1 MEIPDIVVSGA
12 LVTGATVILS
22 FILNQGYSVARK
34 YLEKWTGGRILLPE
48 LGEFAKKAVVA
59 GVSLG
64 LTGYSGLA
72 LVPAG
77 SPPELL
83 LAYAT
88 AVFKAS
94 QFTYDKIWQGLTKAK

>member
-1 MEIPDIVVSGA
+1 MEIPDIVVSAG
-12 LVTGATVILS
+12 LVTGATTILS
-22 FILNQGYSVARK
+22 FLLNQGYAAARK
-34 YLEKWTGGRILLPE
+34 LVERLTNGRFSLPP

-59 GVSLG
+59 GVAVG

-88 AVFKAS
+88 AVFKAA
-94 QFTYDKIWQGLTKAK
+94 QVLYDKLAKAIFEAK

>member
-1 MEIPDIVVSGA
+1 MEIPDIVVSGG

-59 GVSLG
+59 GVSVG

-83 LAYAT
+83 LAYST
-88 AVFKAS
+88 VVFRAS
-94 QFTYDKIWQGLTKAK
+94 QTVYDQIWTRLLKAK

>member
-1 MEIPDIVVSGA
+1 MELPDIVVDAG
-12 LVTGATVILS
+12 LVTGATVVLS
-22 FILNQGYSVARK
+22 FVLNQGYGVLAT
-34 YLEKWTGGRILLPE
+34 YLAKWTGGRIELPA

-72 LVPAG
+72 LLPVG

-83 LAYAT
+83 LAYGT

-94 QFTYDKIWQGLTKAK
+94 EKAYDVLWQRVLKGK